1 MQSTKSASG
10 KLYRRLQISSENNL
24 KVDSLNHISQFGGQN
39 KQPGFEHEGPHSKRS
54 LNITEVE
61 RHKIDTGVPVY
72 TTGETGRVNIGWYP
86 SFVQASDGSD
96 LSWSGKKS
104 PENSA
109 FTLRGIA
116 KLRHCVVLPVSTHY
130 CIRTKPFAL
139 QTQINLFWRK
149 YSSAR
154 TQHSSC
160 CSGVTPNKGRW
171 ARLFLLKEL
180 MSSAYPMDVP
190 EFKLRK
196 SDMQGRRVIDF
207 ISARWTLL
215 DSPKFEL
222 LNRRTCSSLISRHAT
237 IYFLRDNAYGVSF
250 DQELLH
256 VLHQGFWTMSDAFFN
271 HLVTERQKDAS
282 EMLYCASLVPKC
294 NKYTVIK
301 CCSLTTIQVN
311 LCLPK
316 ALIYIER
323 TVNSLGAGIRILSR
337 LSLYVMLINDWM
349 CCYVNRSMKSVA
361 SRKDPFTVSTITRL
375 IAKFVSTGSVLDFP
389 GKGKNSLSDERAP
402 SVQNAVEQLQSQ
414 STMAS
419 LSITQ
424 VSRLTGI
431 PRASVRR
438 IMRRHLH
445 LYPYRFTL
453 LQNITEEDKE
463 HRVTFA
469 NWLLD
474 NEKSFP
480 TFYGAMKQIFLR
492 MS

>member
-1 MQSTKSASG
+1 
-10 KLYRRLQISSENNL
+10 
-24 KVDSLNHISQFGGQN
+24 
-39 KQPGFEHEGPHSKRS
+39 PHSKRS

-154 TQHSSC
+154 TQH
-160 CSGVTPNKGRW
+160 
-171 ARLFLLKEL
+171 
-180 MSSAYPMDVP
+180 
-190 EFKLRK
+190 
-196 SDMQGRRVIDF
+196 
-207 ISARWTLL
+207 
-215 DSPKFEL
+215 
-222 LNRRTCSSLISRHAT
+222 HAT

-294 NKYTVIK
+294 NNYLHMLPTHVIPQPKHKKSSTVF
-301 CCSLTTIQVN
+301 QQD
-311 LCLPK
+311 
-316 ALIYIER
+316 
-323 TVNSLGAGIRILSR
+323 GA
-337 LSLYVMLINDWM
+337 
-349 CCYVNRSMKSVA
+349 
-361 SRKDPFTVSTITRL
+361 P
-375 IAKFVSTGSVLDFP
+375 P
-389 GKGKNSLSDERAP
+389 P
-402 SVQNAVEQLQSQ
+402 
-414 STMAS
+414 
-419 LSITQ
+419 TQ
-424 VSRLTGI
+424 T
-431 PRASVRR
+431 
-438 IMRRHLH
+438 
-445 LYPYRFTL
+445 
-453 LQNITEEDKE
+453 K
-463 HRVTFA
+463 
-469 NWLLD
+469 
-474 NEKSFP
+474 
-480 TFYGAMKQIFLR
+480 
-492 MS
+492 